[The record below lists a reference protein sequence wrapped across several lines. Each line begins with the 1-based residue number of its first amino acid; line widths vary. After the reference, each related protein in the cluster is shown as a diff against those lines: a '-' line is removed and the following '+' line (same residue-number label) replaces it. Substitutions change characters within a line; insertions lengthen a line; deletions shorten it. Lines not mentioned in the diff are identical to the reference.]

1 MNSIFSPVSQ
11 MFGWLHLPRWGT
23 GITELQPT
31 AQPIVTQ
38 AEMQARHLAFHRAY
52 QRFAQQQP
60 AWVARRFDVNFLRQ
74 VTDTAELPSG
84 LALAMAWDRQFG
96 PLSPVHV
103 RCQQITELA
112 VVAKTFL
119 SFYQN
124 EMLQTTKS
132 VA

>member
-11 MFGWLHLPRWGT
+11 MF

-96 PLSPVHV
+96 PLSPEHI

-124 EMLQTTKS
+124 ETLQTTKS